1 MPNHVHNELTFEGK
15 SKDIQRAIKS
25 LIGANGLVN
34 FNSIIPMPPSLN
46 INDESTSESLAYAL
60 EGKQPPYSHRTPQ
73 ELIDHIKANTSDAE
87 FAKAIKTAKIRIAN
101 TKKYGYA
108 TWYGWS
114 NAYWGTKWNAYD
126 QSWTDDLNEALPKY
140 KYNRKRK
147 DKKATAYLKRLMKKR
162 LQRWFDQNPDDVKDF
177 YITFN
182 TAWTC
187 PEPIYERLA
196 LNHPDVLIKVRYAD
210 EDTGSNCGEFNLKGG
225 YVAYSNI
232 APRYSEM
239 TPEMKRKWTQFAI
252 ELRYGD
258 VDPKEFGHDEN
269 WNYVGE
275 DDESEG
281 EPE

>member
-15 SKDIQRAIKS
+15 PKRIQQVIKS

-46 INDESTSESLAYAL
+46 INDESMSESLAYAL
-60 EGKQPPYSHRTPQ
+60 EGKQSPYGHRTPQ
-73 ELIDHIKANTSDAE
+73 ELIDHIKSKTSDAE

-187 PEPIYERLA
+187 PEPIFEKLA
-196 LNHPDVLIKVRYAD
+196 LNNPDVLIKVRYAD

-225 YVAYSNI
+225 HEVYANI
-232 APRYSEM
+232 APSYSEM

-258 VDPKEFGHDEN
+258 VDPKEFGYDEN

-275 DDESEG
+275 DDE
-281 EPE
+281 